1 MAGTTPTVQE
11 RQETHD
17 LMIALEEKYAI
28 KIERFYPDPQ
38 RLEKMLRNHGE
49 YLFFDSREKQEL
61 CCAVRKVEPNERAL
75 ETVDV
80 WITGLRRDQSKG
92 RQSIP
97 KIARVERN
105 GRAIIKIAPLM
116 DWTEQQVTAY
126 MTENEV
132 YYNRLYDKGYTSIGC
147 AICSTPTLPDEDK
160 RAGRW
165 RWWNHLNL
173 ADHKECGIHAAGSGI

>member
-49 YLFFDSREKQEL
+49 YLFFDSREKQEF
-61 CCAVRKVEPNERAL
+61 CCAVRKIEPNERAL

-97 KIARVERN
+97 KVERVERN
-105 GRAIIKIAPLM
+105 GRAIIKIAPLI
-116 DWTEQQVTAY
+116 DWSEQQVTAY

-132 YYNRLYDKGYTSIGC
+132 PYNRLYDKGYTSIGC
-147 AICSTPTLPDEDK
+147 EICSTPTLPWEDK

-165 RWWNHLNL
+165 RWQNQLRG
-173 ADHKECGIHAAGSGI
+173 AKHKECGIHVQGSGI